1 MNWKKV
7 KNQDP
12 TKNWRYYFQNF
23 SLLPNSSVYIYIT
36 LGTENPPQT
45 PSDGTGMIRLI
56 GRQILYQDVQEGST
70 LWYAEED
77 GGIFVCSKGER
88 VKLKNYDIPTSHIN
102 YNLGVGATQTF
113 VAPEGSNLG
122 LQNLSESDVEVSF
135 DQEGHGK
142 MRLTLNQV
150 IALSFPRETRVTLY
164 GAKDRTT
171 SVSALLQQSIAVTQL
186 SDENMKL
193 LEDIVARLNLIEEN
207 MVHKGQFEELEKRTY
222 WDMWSPFDVV
232 TGANKSRFT
241 TNAFKCQ
248 VEAFRSNLVETDDIL
263 DCVVEMDFVRKD
275 TNGQNRYDHAFI
287 VFRIIY
293 REIDEFEL
301 LDIYTANPYIQEHI
315 SSITL
320 ERTENMEMIR
330 FIFEMDVNIPAM
342 NELRTCIRAREQS
355 FEVSTE
361 EFTSQRI
368 TRFPIDLYNA
378 GIHFTDDAF
387 ELAMLDGWRYPSMV
401 KTAYYKGIALSVDST
416 TDVSY
421 KQYIFSNTDFSV
433 ILKIP
438 LTDEV
443 KALYEI
449 KQKIDKSM
457 INIVGLNFIPKN
469 PSKAFQYPTEPLSFD
484 IIALSDGN
492 QTSQD
497 DTGTGMR
504 TVKGVFYK
512 HTIHKYKLITDYLDK
527 YISPSNINNYDLEI
541 VGN

>member
-12 TKNWRYYFQNF
+12 TKNWKYYFQNF

-36 LGTENPPQT
+36 LGTENSPQD
-45 PSDGTGMIRLI
+45 PSDGMIRLI

-150 IALSFPRETRVTLY
+150 IALSFPRETKVTLY
-164 GAKDRTT
+164 GAKDKTT
-171 SVSALLQQSIAVTQL
+171 TVSALLQQSIAVTQL

-207 MVHKGQFEELEKRTY
+207 MVHKGQLEEVEKRTY
-222 WDMWSPFDVV
+222 WDIWSPFDTI
-232 TGANKSRFT
+232 TGANSGRFT

-248 VEAFRSNLVETDDIL
+248 VEKFRSSLVETDDIL
-263 DCVVEMDFVRKD
+263 DCVVEMDFAYKNTD
-275 TNGQNRYDHAFI
+275 GQNKNDHAFI
-287 VFRIIY
+287 VFRILY
-293 REIDEFEL
+293 REVDEFEL
-301 LDIYTANPYIQEHI
+301 LDVYTANSYLQEHMT
-315 SSITL
+315 SITL

-330 FIFEMDVNIPAM
+330 FIFELDENIPAM
-342 NELRTCIRAREQS
+342 NELRTCIRATEHS
-355 FEVSTE
+355 FELSTE
-361 EFTSQRI
+361 TFTANR
-368 TRFPIDLYNA
+368 TTLFPVDLYNA
-378 GIHFTDDAF
+378 NIHFTDDAF
-387 ELAMLDGWRYPSMV
+387 EEAMLNGWRYPSMAKAESYTGV
-401 KTAYYKGIALSVDST
+401 SFSIDST
-416 TDVSY
+416 SDSSY
-421 KQYIFSNTDFSV
+421 KQYTFSNADFSV
-433 ILKIP
+433 LFKMP

-443 KALYEI
+443 NALYEI
-449 KQKIDKSM
+449 KQKLDKSM
-457 INIVGLNFIPKN
+457 TNIVGLNFIPKN
-469 PSKAFQYPTEPLSFD
+469 PSKVLQFPTEPLSFD
-484 IIALSDGN
+484 LIALSDGD
-492 QTSQD
+492 QTHTD

-504 TVKGVFYK
+504 TIKGTFYK
-512 HTIHKYKLITDYLDK
+512 HSIHKYKLVTDYLDK
-527 YISPSNINNYDLEI
+527 YVTPSNIGNYDLEI
-541 VGN
+541 IGN